1 MNEGINAAYHQEE
14 MLPHSAIENPE
25 LIQVLIRASLEE
37 PLETEQANSSPMRDQ
52 QEHEELKNH
61 DGGLELQ
68 PEVQAFLNEK
78 FTNPKK
84 RKRSPSAASA
94 VSQLSARGM
103 TLRSRFKKRKLNE
116 SDDQEDLTEI

>member
-1 MNEGINAAYHQEE
+1 MNEGINAGYHQEE

-25 LIQVLIRASLEE
+25 LIQALIRASLDE
-37 PLETEQANSSPMRDQ
+37 PLETEQANSSPLRDQ
-52 QEHEELKNH
+52 QEHEELKDH
-61 DGGLELQ
+61 DGRHELQ

-78 FTNPKK
+78 FTYPKK
-84 RKRSPSAASA
+84 RKRSPSATSA
-94 VSQLSARGM
+94 VSQLTARGM

>member
-1 MNEGINAAYHQEE
+1 
-14 MLPHSAIENPE
+14 MLPHSAIDNPE
-25 LIQVLIRASLEE
+25 LIQALIRASIEE
-37 PLETEQANSSPMRDQ
+37 PGETEQANSSPMRDQ
-52 QEHEELKNH
+52 QDHEELREH

-84 RKRSPSAASA
+84 RKRSPSATSA
-94 VSQLSARGM
+94 VSQLTARGM

-116 SDDQEDLTEI
+116 SDDDQEDATEI